1 MTNHKYVDIIIIN
14 EVQQITSL
22 KKGVNILI
30 MRESKKERFDRI
42 STARKNKILDI
53 IRLLENCANKSNY
66 EYQKDDID
74 EIFSSIETALHAA
87 KAKFTSDTKQQR
99 IDMFK
104 SAFESEYTWLNGFMR
119 NVERFSHC
127 EAMYYPET
135 NTHWSYD
142 ELNSDANRFANAIL
156 DSGLS
161 KGDVVMFQLLNCPE
175 FAFAYIAC
183 HKTGAV
189 SCPINFRLSSGEIA
203 NTIDDSR
210 PLVFMYEPMNK
221 EAVQQA
227 LSLAK
232 HKPPFVIMVEDEL
245 NEAPLPGTIKY
256 NDFVKY
262 HSSANPTLPWSLSIY
277 DETTRLY
284 TSGTTGQPK
293 GVCITSIN
301 EVLSAHDV
309 MIHFP
314 FSSDDKS
321 MNTTPWFHRGGLHSG
336 GITPTFYAGGSLI
349 IMRKFDPALTLKYV
363 EDHKLSFIIGVPA
376 VLERLTEMQ
385 ERDGRDLSSLRGI
398 VTMGSPLERAACI
411 KYQNT
416 LTPKIFNGYGTTET
430 FWNTFL
436 RPTDLPAM
444 AGTAGSSCTDD
455 SVRIVKLYDDRRA
468 EPNDFVEKDSQ
479 EVGEIIIKTHAK
491 SAYFYYNNESET
503 ERKFHKGYLYT
514 NDLGTWDK
522 NNFVT
527 VVGRKDDMIISGGEN
542 IYPTQVEEVLNTHHK
557 VADCI
562 VTAVPDKARGE
573 VVTAYVIKADD
584 TLTVQELEEYC
595 KENPMISNYKRPRYY
610 RFIST
615 IPTNA
620 TGKKL
625 HYKMKE
631 LAKNDLINGLLIH
644 A

>member
-1 MTNHKYVDIIIIN
+1 MQK
-14 EVQQITSL
+14 
-22 KKGVNILI
+22 
-30 MRESKKERFDRI
+30 ESKKQRFDRI
-42 STARKNKILDI
+42 SAARKTKILDV

-66 EYQKDDID
+66 EYTID
-74 EIFSSIETALHAA
+74 EIEDLFSTLETALHAA

-104 SAFESEYTWLNGFMR
+104 SEFESEYTWLNGFMR
-119 NVERFSHC
+119 NVERFGNR
-127 EAMYYPET
+127 EAMYSPET
-135 NTHWSYD
+135 NTHWSYN
-142 ELNSDANRFANAIL
+142 ELNADANRFSNAIL
-156 DSGLS
+156 ESGVK

-183 HKTGAV
+183 HKTGAI
-189 SCPINFRLSSGEIA
+189 SCPINFRLSAGEIA
-203 NTIDDSR
+203 ITIDDSR
-210 PLVFMYEPMNK
+210 PAVFIYEAINRD
-221 EAVQQA
+221 AVEQA
-227 LSLAK
+227 LELAKYKPKVIIMADDGTNVTPIPGSVRYDDYVKYQSTENPSLAW
-232 HKPPFVIMVEDEL
+232 P
-245 NEAPLPGTIKY
+245 
-256 NDFVKY
+256 
-262 HSSANPTLPWSLSIY
+262 LSIY
-277 DETTRLY
+277 DETSRLY
-284 TSGTTGQPK
+284 TSGTTGMPK
-293 GVCITSIN
+293 GVCLTSIN

-336 GITPTFYAGGSLI
+336 GITPTLYAGGSLV
-349 IMRKFDPALTLKYV
+349 IMRKFDAALTLKYV
-363 EDHKLSFIIGVPA
+363 EDYKLSFIIGVPA
-376 VLERLTEMQ
+376 VLERLTEAQ

-411 KYQNT
+411 RYQKV

-444 AGTAGSSCTDD
+444 AGTAGNSCTDD
-455 SVRIVKLYDDRRA
+455 NVRIVKIYDDRRA
-468 EPNDFVEKDSQ
+468 EPDDLAAKDSQ
-479 EVGEIIIKTHAK
+479 EVGEVIIKSQAK

-522 NNFVT
+522 NHFVT
-527 VVGRKDDMIISGGEN
+527 IVGRKDDMIISGGEN
-542 IYPTQVEEVLNTHHK
+542 IYPTQVEEVLNMHPK
-557 VADCI
+557 VADSIVTSAPDKSRGEI
-562 VTAVPDKARGE
+562 VTAYIV
-573 VVTAYVIKADD
+573 KADD
-584 TLTVQELEEYC
+584 SLTVQELEEYC
-595 KENPMISNYKRPRYY
+595 KESPMISNYKRPRYY
-610 RFIST
+610 RFISS

-631 LAKNDLINGLLIH
+631 LAKDDLLNGLLIH